1 MATDRS
7 WMRRR
12 VHILLRAIG
21 GEYSQ
26 LGDFVEDED
35 KYEVTS
41 IESLEAQIEEVLR
54 TLSQR
59 EIQAVRLRF
68 GLDDGRSRTLKEAGQ
83 ALGLSAERVR
93 QLEAAA
99 LNKLRE
105 PGQQRLLPR
114 LASYPYID

>member
-1 MATDRS
+1 
-7 WMRRR
+7 MRHKLTPGQKLWIE
-12 VHILLRAIG
+12 VFGVYGLPKLDDDKVLAIVDQLPLRHA
-21 GEYSQ
+21 
-26 LGDFVEDED
+26 
-35 KYEVTS
+35 
-41 IESLEAQIEEVLR
+41 
-54 TLSQR
+54 
-59 EIQAVRLRF
+59 QAVRLRF